1 MRIDFNI
8 LSLITE
14 FTTTAGC
21 ISNVIQ
27 ISSTCNTTSLHF
39 NECKI
44 CKECRIHCET
54 TNVLENQN
62 VSKSERFLTNHH
74 YSISQIERILEFRK
88 FWNQNLDVRENLNLM
103 ITYSG
108 MSDLY

>member
-74 YSISQIERILEFRK
+74 YSISQIERILEFGK
-88 FWNQNLDVRENLNLM
+88 FWRIWMFVR
-103 ITYSG
+103 I
-108 MSDLY
+108 

>member
-1 MRIDFNI
+1 MRIDLNI

-44 CKECRIHCET
+44 CKECRIHCEA
-54 TNVLENQN
+54 TNVLEM
-62 VSKSERFLTNHH
+62 RF
-74 YSISQIERILEFRK
+74 ECE
-88 FWNQNLDVRENLNLM
+88 
-103 ITYSG
+103 
-108 MSDLY
+108 